1 MRNGRKKDNFASLSP
16 FTYSVL
22 PFSEIPDD
30 PRPPSPE
37 TEEMALHDVCV
48 QFITLFTAA
57 AKDRSDP
64 LGPIRILAHC
74 VHILD
79 DYAGEGFTQLAEFRN
94 ELQSDL
100 HNALRKARRFF
111 LREFFLCS
119 EAAHPRFLQTLRDT
133 GWTTKGE
140 SGQDYQMVVEE
151 LFDGDDFRPAA
162 KAERARRSHA

>member
-1 MRNGRKKDNFASLSP
+1 MRNGKKKVHFASPSP
-16 FTYSVL
+16 FHYSVL
-22 PFSEIPDD
+22 PFSEVLDD
-30 PRPPSPE
+30 TRPPTRE
-37 TEEMALHDVCV
+37 AEEMALHDICV
-48 QFITLFTAA
+48 QLIFNLTIA
-57 AKDRSDP
+57 AKDKSDP

-74 VHILD
+74 VHIVE
-79 DYAGEGFTQLAEFRN
+79 DYAGEGFTQLAQFRN
-94 ELQSDL
+94 ELHSDL

-140 SGQDYQMVVEE
+140 AGEDYRLVVEE

-162 KAERARRSHA
+162 KVERARRNHA

>member
-1 MRNGRKKDNFASLSP
+1 MRNGKKKDNFASP
-16 FTYSVL
+16 FHYSVL
-22 PFSEIPDD
+22 PFSEIPND

-37 TEEMALHDVCV
+37 TEEMALHDICV
-48 QFITLFTAA
+48 QLITNLTKA

-74 VHILD
+74 VHIVE
-79 DYAGEGFTQLAEFRN
+79 DYASEGFVELAQFRN

-119 EAAHPRFLQTLRDT
+119 KAAHPRFLQTLADT
-133 GWTTKGE
+133 GWMHRGE
-140 SGQDYQMVVEE
+140 AGEDYEQVVHE
-151 LFDGDDFRPAA
+151 LFEGDDFRPAA
-162 KAERARRSHA
+162 KAERARRHHTPG